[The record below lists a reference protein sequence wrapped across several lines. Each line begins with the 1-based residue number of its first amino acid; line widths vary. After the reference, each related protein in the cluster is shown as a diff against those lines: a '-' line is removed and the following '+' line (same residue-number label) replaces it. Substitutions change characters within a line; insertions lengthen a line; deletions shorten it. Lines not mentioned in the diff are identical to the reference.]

1 MNKSLTLNGVLESFR
16 NGLAKEASEEPEVE
30 EALPDTDEQETKTAA
45 EAEVTTEAPSGTAD
59 TADAEALKGIAKEA
73 MDAEAATMQKEAGEF
88 GKLFAHSFI
97 QEVEQDSMVKQAHDI
112 AYQNTIDALENIVLT
127 EKLAEVATDARI
139 TTLVHLAKTAA
150 YNETINTLEKA
161 ASAKFA
167 GDLPLVLAGITQEA
181 YDETVKVLTNAQA

>member
-30 EALPDTDEQETKTAA
+30 EALPDTDEQETKIAA
-45 EAEVTTEAPSGTAD
+45 EAEVTTEVPAD

-127 EKLAEVATDARI
+127 EKLAEVAADARI
-139 TTLVHLAKTAA
+139 TTLVHLVKTAA
-150 YNETINTLEKA
+150 YNETIDILEKA
-161 ASAKFA
+161 ASAKLA

-181 YDETVKVLTNAQA
+181 YDETVKVLTDAQA

>member
-30 EALPDTDEQETKTAA
+30 AVLPDTTEAETKTV
-45 EAEVTTEAPSGTAD
+45 AEVTPEASAD
-59 TADAEALKGIAKEA
+59 TVDAEALKGIAKEA

-112 AYQNTIDALENIVLT
+112 AYQNTIDTLENIVLT
-127 EKLAEVATDARI
+127 EKLAEVASDARI
-139 TTLVHLAKTAA
+139 TTLVHLVKTAA
-150 YNETINTLEKA
+150 YNETIDTLEKA
-161 ASAKFA
+161 ASAKVA